1 MKPIY
6 SSLFAVLTLMLNG
19 CRDDVNLY
27 TVNNDNVHTVKNVS
41 VNLGNIMYCRD
52 EEEGMF
58 DLWYDAVELQRG
70 RSTAFVTNRDH
81 FSENEVIRKL
91 QPGDQVEIL
100 TDLTSVR
107 KMELGAYWADD
118 LEIRI
123 VD

>member
-1 MKPIY
+1 
-6 SSLFAVLTLMLNG
+6 MLNG